1 MGATAPGEGDWMLYT
16 PWEGQAGARM
26 GQPGSPAR
34 AVPFFLAKEAQLG
47 HAPLSCFPGWCCV
60 AAPGPCPEV
69 EWRGVHGIRGIRKSV
84 NP

>member
-1 MGATAPGEGDWMLYT
+1 MLYT
-16 PWEGQAGARM
+16 PWEGRAGARM
-26 GQPGSPAR
+26 GQPGSLTR

-47 HAPLSCFPGWCCV
+47 HAPLRCVPGWCYV

-84 NP
+84 NPRNP